1 MKIIEF
7 LQQLLSPLG
16 VVWTVLIAV
25 AVMSFMKRQRLM
37 GVMSMMAALMLAIVG
52 NIHFAARYLV
62 HMESPYPQIDLNS
75 TASVNSISSADA
87 VVVMNWAGPGSGES
101 VLPVSYAHGGERVI
115 LGAELIVRGK
125 AKHLVLPDNHDD
137 VRHETLTPADKH
149 DFLSERFGL
158 TDRQVVKVP
167 AADDLYHQ
175 AMVVS
180 RMAEIHHWKS
190 VHVVT
195 SALEMNRAVSVF
207 EKLGIRA
214 IPVAC
219 EFRSIAESGDA
230 GGLRIIPDSRA
241 VDIFSSVMSEKMKIR
256 RYRMRG
262 WI

>member
-7 LQQLLSPLG
+7 LQQLFSPLG
-16 VVWTVLIAV
+16 FVWLVLIAA

-37 GVMSMMAALMLAIVG
+37 GAVSIMAALMLAIVG
-52 NIHFAARYLV
+52 NIHFATRYLV
-62 HMESPYPQIDLNS
+62 DMESPYRQIDLS
-75 TASVNSISSADA
+75 SPVSVNSITPADA

-101 VLPVSYAHGGERVI
+101 VLPVSYASGGERVI
-115 LGAELIVRGK
+115 LGAELTVRGK

-137 VRHETLTPADKH
+137 IRHETLTSADKS
-149 DFLSERFGL
+149 DFLIERFGL
-158 TDRQVVKVP
+158 TDRQIVKVP
-167 AADDLYHQ
+167 AADDLYRQ

-180 RMAEIHHWKS
+180 RMAEIHNWKS

-195 SALEMNRAVSVF
+195 SALEMDRAVAVF

-219 EFRSIAESGDA
+219 DFRSIADSEDIGAVSI
-230 GGLRIIPDSRA
+230 LPDSRA